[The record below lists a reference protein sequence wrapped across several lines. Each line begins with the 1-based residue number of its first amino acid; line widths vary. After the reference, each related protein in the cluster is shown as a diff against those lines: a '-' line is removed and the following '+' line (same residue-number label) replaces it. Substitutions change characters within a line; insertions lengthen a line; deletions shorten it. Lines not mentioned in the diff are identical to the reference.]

1 LEVNHVRSHLKISS
15 SSLGSVNSTQS
26 RANPGFI
33 SDIVAERTGILSN
46 MSTESKALQPSQV
59 GVIGAG
65 VMGEALIAAL
75 IKFGIKA
82 SAICV
87 SEKRAERADEL
98 VNRYGICV
106 CDLAQNVESSDVLL
120 LVVKPQDMA
129 SVLEEIKGSIKAGA
143 LVITFAA
150 GKSTSFISSILGD
163 GHPVIR
169 VMPNTPALV
178 GAGMSAMSRGAGV
191 TDAQA
196 AFASAFLS
204 ATGKAVEV
212 EESLQDA
219 VTATSGSGP
228 AYFFAFAEHMI
239 EGAMALGLS
248 KDVATTLTVQTML
261 GAATL
266 LDQSGKSAS
275 TLRENV
281 TSPNG
286 TTAAAL
292 ASLNESDF
300 AGIVAKAMKAARD
313 RSQELA

>member
-1 LEVNHVRSHLKISS
+1 
-15 SSLGSVNSTQS
+15 
-26 RANPGFI
+26 
-33 SDIVAERTGILSN
+33 

-150 GKSTSFISSILGD
+150 GKSTSFISSILGA